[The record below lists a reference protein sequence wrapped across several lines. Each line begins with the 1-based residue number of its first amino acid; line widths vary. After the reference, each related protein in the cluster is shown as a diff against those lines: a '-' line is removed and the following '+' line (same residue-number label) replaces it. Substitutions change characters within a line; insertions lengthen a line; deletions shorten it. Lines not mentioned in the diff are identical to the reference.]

1 MHPGARILKPPARR
15 VDIPTEP
22 FHIHRVLTPAAA
34 LRDIQGYAAANRVR
48 FAKPHAFERMD
59 QRGATVDDVIFALRT
74 AKSCAIQDNGRW
86 KVASADPEGDE
97 MTIICALGD
106 GVLVVTLF

>member
-1 MHPGARILKPPARR
+1 
-15 VDIPTEP
+15 
-22 FHIHRVLTPAAA
+22 VLDPAAA

-48 FAKPHAFERMD
+48 FAKPHAFDRMD
-59 QRGATVDDVIFALRT
+59 ERGATVGDVLFALRT
-74 AKSCAIQDNGRW
+74 ARSCKLQGNGRW
-86 KVASADPEGDE
+86 KVGSADPEGEE